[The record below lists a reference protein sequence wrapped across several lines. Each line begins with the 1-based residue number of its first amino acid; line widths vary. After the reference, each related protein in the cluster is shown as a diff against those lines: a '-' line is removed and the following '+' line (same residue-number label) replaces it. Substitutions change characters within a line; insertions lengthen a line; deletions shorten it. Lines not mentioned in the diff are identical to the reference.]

1 MSNAAQYDPRLT
13 PARPDLAAAHLRGRI
28 DAPRYVD
35 ALLTRVVATHAP
47 LRREPRADGALD
59 TQLLCGE
66 GFILYDRDENGYGW
80 GQSVADG
87 YVGHIPLEALDAAAP
102 EPNRCV
108 SALRTPVYPGPSLKL
123 PTERFLS
130 LGARVHVLEE
140 ERDYARISFGG
151 HGAGYVHL
159 RHLAP
164 LDSLEP
170 DHVAVAERFLHVP
183 YLWGGRTS
191 LGLDCSALVQ
201 LALAAAGIPALRDAD
216 MQESGV
222 GEALTPASGLDALV
236 AQPQRGDLVFW
247 RGHVG
252 IIGDDGML
260 IHANGHHMA
269 VAREP
274 FAQAVQ
280 RISENSYGPVTAIR
294 RPSRPKPVQNAPR

>member
-1 MSNAAQYDPRLT
+1 MSAAAEYDPRLT
-13 PARPDLAAAHLRGRI
+13 PARPDLAAAHLRERI
-28 DAPRYVD
+28 AAPRYVD
-35 ALLTRVVATHAP
+35 GVLTRVVATHAP

-59 TQLLCGE
+59 TQVLCGE

-87 YVGHIPLEALDAAAP
+87 YVGHVPLEALDEAVP
-102 EPNRCV
+102 EPNRRV

-130 LGARVHVLEE
+130 LGASVHVIAEE
-140 ERDYARISFGG
+140 NGYARISFGS

-191 LGLDCSALVQ
+191 LGLDCSGLVQ

-222 GEALTPASGLDALV
+222 GEALTPALSRDALV

-294 RPSRPKPVQNAPR
+294 RPGRPKPVQNAPR